1 MKIFGIISPTKNKY
15 YSKLCRKRGFIAI
28 YLSYITLQRTSFY
41 SFFTAFSPELVIFF
55 TCALKAHGQ
64 IQGELNMIRKTIII
78 LALLA
83 MLLLGASLAYAG
95 DPSQWNKVAGDP
107 SQWGIA
113 GDPSQWREVA
123 GDPSQ
128 WGRNA

>member
-1 MKIFGIISPTKNKY
+1 
-15 YSKLCRKRGFIAI
+15 
-28 YLSYITLQRTSFY
+28 
-41 SFFTAFSPELVIFF
+41 VIFF
-55 TCALKAHGQ
+55 TCALKALGQ
-64 IQGELNMIRKTIII
+64 IQGELNMIRKTIIL

-107 SQWGIA
+107 SQWNDVAGDPSQWGIA
-113 GDPSQWREVA
+113 GDPSQWNEVA

-128 WGRNA
+128 WGREA

>member
-1 MKIFGIISPTKNKY
+1 
-15 YSKLCRKRGFIAI
+15 
-28 YLSYITLQRTSFY
+28 
-41 SFFTAFSPELVIFF
+41 VIFF
-55 TCALKAHGQ
+55 TCALKALGQ
-64 IQGELNMIRKTIII
+64 IQGELNMIRKTIIL

-113 GDPSQWREVA
+113 GDPSQWGIAGDPSQWGIAGDPSQWREVA

-128 WGRNA
+128 WGREA